1 MRLPGLSE
9 QGVFIVMALL
19 CSRKFPVKSFHQKRF
34 HGNNTIC
41 QSFYRPRV
49 TDMATSDSKSAVKEK
64 KTFTSLL
71 QHGALWKQQK
81 NDFEQCKKIR
91 GEKSRPER

>member
-41 QSFYRPRV
+41 QSLYRPRV

-64 KTFTSLL
+64 KHSQVYYSMVHYGNNKRMILNNV
-71 QHGALWKQQK
+71 K
-81 NDFEQCKKIR
+81 NTR
-91 GEKSRPER
+91 GKVPT